1 MATTYRKPGEVRGRK
16 MGYRHQEDVR
26 SKIRASQLLNYLNR
40 LAIENQGSENS
51 ATRVKAASTLL
62 NKVLPDLA
70 RTEHTGEGGG
80 PLELVHRVE

>member
-1 MATTYRKPGEVRGRK
+1 MATPGRK

-26 SKIRASQLLNYLNR
+26 NKIRASQLINYLDR
-40 LAIENQGSENS
+40 LAIENNGAENS

-70 RTEHTGEGGG
+70 RNEHTGDGGG
-80 PLELVHRVE
+80 PLELIHRIE